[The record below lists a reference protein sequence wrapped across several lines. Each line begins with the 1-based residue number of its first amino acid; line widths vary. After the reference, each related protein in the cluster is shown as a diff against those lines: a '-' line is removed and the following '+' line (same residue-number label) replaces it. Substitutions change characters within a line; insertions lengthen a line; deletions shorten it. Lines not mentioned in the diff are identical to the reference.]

1 MSLTIVMLVLVGLPV
16 IMDSL
21 ITLQNSYLRYKIEM
35 KRLDEPE
42 EEEPVGFHGT
52 D

>member
-1 MSLTIVMLVLVGLPV
+1 MRFDIVLLLLVGLPV

-35 KRLDEPE
+35 KKLDEPE
-42 EEEPVGFHGT
+42 EEDPVGFQ
-52 D
+52 